1 MPKLTNENLKE
12 FLQRIWII
20 YMKVRIGELDED
32 GAIEKAK
39 ELLKEWGIEI

>member
-1 MPKLTNENLKE
+1 MPKLTDENLKQ
-12 FLQRIWII
+12 FLQEIWVI
-20 YMKVRIGELDED
+20 YMQVSIGELDED